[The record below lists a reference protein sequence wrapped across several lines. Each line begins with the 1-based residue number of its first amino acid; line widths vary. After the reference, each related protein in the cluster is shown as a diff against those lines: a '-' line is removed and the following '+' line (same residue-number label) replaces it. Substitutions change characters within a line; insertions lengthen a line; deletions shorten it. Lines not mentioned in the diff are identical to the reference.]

1 MLKFGR
7 DVSWV
12 QAEAILCVQA
22 HVKNIK
28 LLTWRDAEI
37 RVWTDAKVQQRQ
49 MEAVLVQGKMDA

>member
-1 MLKFGR
+1 M
-7 DVSWV
+7 SWV

-28 LLTWRDAEI
+28 VLTWRDAEI